1 MFRER
6 MTPDELAALTGY
18 SRQTIN
24 KWVRRERW
32 ITSPRPGIQG
42 GKARLIHVDERVREF
57 ILSTQ
62 RSAADSNAV
71 YQAGETSLENLL
83 LNAVREM
90 NAVEQKQLTS
100 LLLREGIG
108 GMLTRL
114 SIRQDEY
121 G

>member
-6 MTPDELAALTGY
+6 MTPDELATLTGY

-24 KWVRRERW
+24 KWVRREHW
-32 ITSPRPGIQG
+32 TTSPRPGIQG
-42 GKARLIHVDERVREF
+42 GKARLIHIDDRVREF
-57 ILSTQ
+57 ILSAQ
-62 RSAADSNAV
+62 RSAADGYAA
-71 YQAGETSLENLL
+71 YQAGDSSLENLL

-90 NAVEQKQLTS
+90 KASEQKQLTS

-108 GMLTRL
+108 GVLTRL
-114 SIRQDEY
+114 NIRHDEY